1 MSRVAISDANI
12 FIDLLAFD
20 LIPFLFTI
28 EFEIVTTQEVFN
40 ELIVEQQTALMP
52 YISAERLTIM
62 KLNGPHFTEISLL
75 QTSKRLSFADHT
87 VLYWA
92 EKLPAMVLT
101 GDKLLRE
108 ACERQ
113 KLEVHGILWLF
124 DRFLDA
130 GLFDKYTAR
139 NLLTELMQFNP
150 WLPKEACIKKLKEW
164 E

>member
-20 LIPFLFTI
+20 LISFLFAI
-28 EFEIVTTQEVFN
+28 DFEVITTQEVFD
-40 ELIVEQQTALMP
+40 ELIVEQQVALMP
-52 YISAERLTIM
+52 YVSAERLTIM
-62 KLNGPHFTEISLL
+62 NLNAPHFTEISLL

-101 GDKLLRE
+101 GDKLLRK

>member
-1 MSRVAISDANI
+1 MNRVVISDANI

-20 LIPFLFTI
+20 LISFLFAL
-28 EFEIVTTQEVFN
+28 EFEIVTTQEVFD
-40 ELIVEQQTALMP
+40 ELIVEQQATLIP
-52 YISAERLTIM
+52 YISTERLTIISL
-62 KLNGPHFTEISLL
+62 KAPNFTEISLL
-75 QTSKRLSFADHT
+75 QASGRLSFTDHT
-87 VLYWA
+87 ILYWA

-101 GDKLLRE
+101 GDKLLRK

-130 GLFDKYTAR
+130 GLFDKNAAK